1 MTELIN
7 EAATPLLPA
16 SPGAMIKA
24 GRMKAGVHL
33 AILSVN
39 MKVSIKQLEAL
50 ESDRFDLL
58 SGTVFSRALAAK
70 VCRFLNMDPQPVL
83 SLMPVNSNGLKPLNI
98 IDAEQAPTYASHRS
112 AQRRSGMGRGLKLW
126 LLILLIGL
134 LTFALGGD
142 WIVQVIQMESATQAA
157 EVVPTMPPV
166 QEPVLPDAAQAELPK
181 AMVFESPITAPTPV
195 TSNVPAPVN
204 VSTENLK

>member
-1 MTELIN
+1 
-7 EAATPLLPA
+7 
-16 SPGAMIKA
+16 
-24 GRMKAGVHL
+24 
-33 AILSVN
+33 
-39 MKVSIKQLEAL
+39 
-50 ESDRFDLL
+50 
-58 SGTVFSRALAAK
+58 
-70 VCRFLNMDPQPVL
+70 
-83 SLMPVNSNGLKPLNI
+83 
-98 IDAEQAPTYASHRS
+98 
-112 AQRRSGMGRGLKLW
+112 MGRGLKLW

-181 AMVFESPITAPTPV
+181 AMVFESPNTAPTPA

>member
-1 MTELIN
+1 
-7 EAATPLLPA
+7 
-16 SPGAMIKA
+16 
-24 GRMKAGVHL
+24 MKAGVHL

-126 LLILLIGL
+126 VLILLIGL
-134 LTFALGGD
+134 LTFSLGGD
-142 WIVQVIQMESATQAA
+142 WIVQFVQMESAPQAA
-157 EVVPTMPPV
+157 EVVPIMPPV

-181 AMVFESPITAPTPV
+181 AMVFESPNTESTPATSKVPT
-195 TSNVPAPVN
+195 PVN